1 MYQFKSKWNSS
12 IRGIQRYNVGD
23 KLIKL
28 RDKMSHSHSH
38 HHHEIN
44 NYNRSFAIGIALN
57 VIFVVIEV
65 SYGLIADSL
74 ALIADAGHN
83 LSDVL
88 SLILAWGASYL
99 ATKNPTHKRT
109 YGLRKV
115 TIMASL
121 LSAVLLLVALGGIA
135 WESMERLS
143 SPQPVDGTI
152 IIIVAAIGVAINTAT
167 ALLFV
172 KGQKH
177 DLNIRAAYL
186 HMAAD
191 AAISLG
197 VVVSGIAIILTG
209 WLWLDP
215 FISLFIV
222 IVILISTWKL
232 LKNSIDLSIDAVPH
246 DIDVSYIQ
254 SYLRNLGNVIDI
266 HDLHVWALSTTE
278 NALTVHLVT
287 DNKVIDNSF
296 LKEIQEHLH
305 HHFNISH
312 TTIQVEYK
320 DSNYTCIL
328 DRDECK
334 F

>member
-1 MYQFKSKWNSS
+1 
-12 IRGIQRYNVGD
+12 
-23 KLIKL
+23 
-28 RDKMSHSHSH
+28 MSHSHSH

-57 VIFVVIEV
+57 VIFVIIEV
-65 SYGLIADSL
+65 SYGLLADSL

-83 LSDVL
+83 LSDVM
-88 SLILAWGASYL
+88 SLMLAWGANYL
-99 ATKNPTHKRT
+99 ATKHPTHKRT

-121 LSAVLLLVALGGIA
+121 LSAVLLLVAMGGIA
-135 WESMERLS
+135 WESVERLS
-143 SPQPVDGTI
+143 SPQPVDGVI
-152 IIIVAAIGVAINTAT
+152 IIIVAAIGVVINTLT

-197 VVVSGIAIILTG
+197 VVIAGIAIMLTG
-209 WLWLDP
+209 WIWLDP
-215 FISLFIV
+215 AISLFIV
-222 IVILISTWKL
+222 VAILVGTWQL
-232 LKNSIDLSIDAVPH
+232 LRDSIDLSIDAVPQN
-246 DIDVSYIQ
+246 IDVCEVKE
-254 SYLRNLGNVIDI
+254 YLLNFTNVTDL
-266 HDLHVWALSTTE
+266 HDLHIWALSTTE

-287 DNKVIDNSF
+287 SDSLIYNHFIQ
-296 LKEIQEHLH
+296 EIQEHLH
-305 HHFNISH
+305 HHFNIAH
-312 TTIQVEYK
+312 VTIQIENEADDYHCVL
-320 DSNYTCIL
+320 N
-328 DRDECK
+328 RDEYR

>member
-1 MYQFKSKWNSS
+1 
-12 IRGIQRYNVGD
+12 
-23 KLIKL
+23 
-28 RDKMSHSHSH
+28 MSHEHN

-44 NYNRSFAIGIALN
+44 NYNRSFAIGITLN
-57 VIFVVIEV
+57 ILFVIIEV
-65 SYGLIADSL
+65 FYGLYADSL

-99 ATKNPTHKRT
+99 ATKHPTLKRT

-121 LSAVLLLVALGGIA
+121 LSAILLLVALGAIA
-135 WESMERLS
+135 WESIERLS
-143 SPQPVDGTI
+143 DPQAVNGTV
-152 IIIVAAIGVAINTAT
+152 IIIVAAIGVVINTAT

-197 VVVSGIAIILTG
+197 VVIAGIAIILTG

-215 FISLFIV
+215 LLSLMIV
-222 IVILISTWKL
+222 IVILMGTWGL
-232 LKNSIDLSIDAVPH
+232 LRDSINLSIDAVPQN
-246 DIDVSYIQ
+246 IELSEIK
-254 SYLRNLGNVIDI
+254 SYLLSHETISDL
-266 HDLHVWALSTTE
+266 HDLHIWALSTTE
-278 NALTVHLVT
+278 VALTVHLVST
-287 DNKVIDNSF
+287 QTSHHNTI
-296 LKEIQEHLH
+296 LEEIQKHLY

-312 TTIQVEYK
+312 ATIQIEEQDDDYICVLNRE
-320 DSNYTCIL
+320 
-328 DRDECK
+328 ECHISQI
-334 F
+334 

>member
-1 MYQFKSKWNSS
+1 
-12 IRGIQRYNVGD
+12 
-23 KLIKL
+23 
-28 RDKMSHSHSH
+28 MSLSHSH
-38 HHHEIN
+38 HHHERN

-57 VIFVVIEV
+57 VIFVIIEI
-65 SYGLIADSL
+65 SYGIAADSL

-88 SLILAWGASYL
+88 TLVLAWGASYL
-99 ATKNPTHKRT
+99 ATKHPTRKRT

-121 LSAVLLLVALGGIA
+121 VSSVLLFVALGGIA
-135 WESMERLS
+135 WESIERLS
-143 SPQPVDGTI
+143 SPKPVNGVI

-186 HMAAD
+186 HMSAD

-197 VVVSGIAIILTG
+197 VVVAGLAIMITG

-215 FISLFIV
+215 FISLLIV
-222 IVILISTWKL
+222 VVILISTWRL
-232 LKNSIDLSIDAVPH
+232 LRDSIDLSIDAVPQ
-246 DIDVSYIQ
+246 DIDVLQIQ
-254 SYLRNLGNVIDI
+254 RYFTGLKNVRGI

-278 NALTVHLVT
+278 TALTVHLVT
-287 DNKVIDNSF
+287 SNECIDNRF
-296 LKEIQEHLH
+296 LQEIEEYLH
-305 HHFNISH
+305 HHFNIAH
-312 TTIQVEYK
+312 ITIQIENK
-320 DSNYTCIL
+320 NGDYTCVL

>member
-1 MYQFKSKWNSS
+1 
-12 IRGIQRYNVGD
+12 
-23 KLIKL
+23 
-28 RDKMSHSHSH
+28 MSHSHNH

-44 NYNRSFAIGIALN
+44 NYNRSFTIGITLN
-57 VIFVVIEV
+57 VIFVIIEV
-65 SYGLIADSL
+65 TYGLLADSL

-83 LSDVL
+83 LSDVI
-88 SLILAWGASYL
+88 SLLLAWGASYL
-99 ATKNPTHKRT
+99 ATKHPTHTRT

-121 LSAVLLLVALGGIA
+121 FSAVLLFVALGGIA
-135 WESMERLS
+135 WESLERLS
-143 SPQPVDGTI
+143 SPQPVNGFI
-152 IIIVAAIGVAINTAT
+152 IIVVAAIGVVINTAT

-197 VVVSGIAIILTG
+197 VVIAGIAIMLTG

-215 FISLFIV
+215 AISLGIAV
-222 IVILISTWKL
+222 IILFGTWRL
-232 LKNSIDLSIDAVPH
+232 LKDSIDLSIDAVPQG
-246 DIDVSYIQ
+246 IDVTLIKN
-254 SYLRNLGNVIDI
+254 YLSGLENVSDI

-278 NALTVHLVT
+278 IALTVHLVT
-287 DNKVIDNSF
+287 ASEFIDNCF
-296 LKEIQEHLH
+296 LQEIQKYLH
-305 HHFNISH
+305 HHFNIGH
-312 TTIQVEYK
+312 TTIQIENEK
-320 DSNYTCIL
+320 DNYVCIL
-328 DRDECK
+328 NRDGCK

>member
-1 MYQFKSKWNSS
+1 
-12 IRGIQRYNVGD
+12 
-23 KLIKL
+23 
-28 RDKMSHSHSH
+28 MSHSHSH

-44 NYNRSFAIGIALN
+44 NYNRSFAIGISLN
-57 VIFVVIEV
+57 VIFVIIEV
-65 SYGLIADSL
+65 TYGLLADSM

-83 LSDVL
+83 LSDVM

-99 ATKNPTHKRT
+99 ATRHPTHKRT

-121 LSAVLLLVALGGIA
+121 LSALLLLVALGGIA
-135 WESMERLS
+135 WESVERLS
-143 SPQPVDGTI
+143 SPQPVDGVI
-152 IIIVAAIGVAINTAT
+152 IIVVAAIGVVINTLT

-197 VVVSGIAIILTG
+197 VVVAGIAIMLTG
-209 WLWLDP
+209 WIWLDP
-215 FISLFIV
+215 AISLFIV
-222 IVILISTWKL
+222 VAILIGTWQL
-232 LKNSIDLSIDAVPH
+232 LRDSIDLSIDAVPQGINIS
-246 DIDVSYIQ
+246 DIK
-254 SYLRNLGNVIDI
+254 SYLSGLKNISDI

-278 NALTVHLVT
+278 TALTVHLVT
-287 DNKVIDNSF
+287 TSKLIDNSF
-296 LKEIQEHLH
+296 LQEIQEHLH
-305 HHFNISH
+305 HHFNIAH
-312 TTIQVEYK
+312 TTIQVESQSE
-320 DSNYTCIL
+320 DCTCML
-328 DRDECK
+328 NCNAFK

>member
-1 MYQFKSKWNSS
+1 
-12 IRGIQRYNVGD
+12 
-23 KLIKL
+23 
-28 RDKMSHSHSH
+28 MSHTHTH
-38 HHHEIN
+38 HHHEVN

-57 VIFVVIEV
+57 VIFVIIEV
-65 SYGLIADSL
+65 SYGLLADSL

-83 LSDVL
+83 LSDVM
-88 SLILAWGASYL
+88 SLMLAWGANYL
-99 ATKNPTHKRT
+99 ATKHPTHKRT

-135 WESMERLS
+135 WESIERLS
-143 SPQPVDGTI
+143 SPQPVDGVI
-152 IIIVAAIGVAINTAT
+152 IIVVAAIGVVINTVT

-191 AAISLG
+191 AVISLG
-197 VVVSGIAIILTG
+197 VVVAGIAIMLTG

-215 FISLFIV
+215 AISLAIV
-222 IVILISTWKL
+222 VIILFGTWRL
-232 LKNSIDLSIDAVPH
+232 LRDSINLSIDAVPQS
-246 DIDVSYIQ
+246 IDVSHIQ
-254 SYLRNLGNVIDI
+254 SYLSDLKNVSDI

-278 NALTVHLVT
+278 TALTVHLVT
-287 DNKVIDNSF
+287 TCKLIDNCF
-296 LKEIQEHLH
+296 LEEIQEHLH
-305 HHFNISH
+305 HHFNIAH
-312 TTIQVEYK
+312 TTIQIENET
-320 DSNYTCIL
+320 DDYTCVL
-328 DRDECK
+328 NRDECK

>member
-1 MYQFKSKWNSS
+1 
-12 IRGIQRYNVGD
+12 
-23 KLIKL
+23 
-28 RDKMSHSHSH
+28 MSHTHSH
-38 HHHEIN
+38 HHHQIN

-57 VIFVVIEV
+57 VIFVIIEV
-65 SYGLIADSL
+65 SYGMVADSL

-83 LSDVL
+83 LSDVM
-88 SLILAWGASYL
+88 SLMLAWGANYL
-99 ATKNPTHKRT
+99 ATKHPTYKRT

-135 WESMERLS
+135 WESIERLS
-143 SPQPVDGTI
+143 SPQPVDGVI
-152 IIIVAAIGVAINTAT
+152 IIAVAAIGVIINTAT

-197 VVVSGIAIILTG
+197 VVVAGIAIMMTG

-215 FISLFIV
+215 VISLFIV
-222 IVILISTWKL
+222 VVILLGTWHL
-232 LKNSIDLSIDAVPH
+232 LKDSIDLSIDAVPKG
-246 DIDVSYIQ
+246 IDVAHIQ
-254 SYLRNLGNVIDI
+254 SYLRDLENISDI
-266 HDLHVWALSTTE
+266 HDLHIWALSTTE
-278 NALTVHLVT
+278 TALTVHLVT
-287 DNKVIDNSF
+287 THKLIDNAF
-296 LKEIQEHLH
+296 LKEVQEHLH
-305 HHFNISH
+305 HNFNISH
-312 TTIQVEYK
+312 TTIQIEHESGDYNCV
-320 DSNYTCIL
+320 L
-328 DRDECK
+328 DRDVCK

>member
-1 MYQFKSKWNSS
+1 
-12 IRGIQRYNVGD
+12 
-23 KLIKL
+23 
-28 RDKMSHSHSH
+28 MSHSHN
-38 HHHEIN
+38 HHEIN
-44 NYNRSFAIGIALN
+44 NYDRSFSIGIALN
-57 VIFVVIEV
+57 VIFVIIEV
-65 SYGLIADSL
+65 SYGLLADSL

-83 LSDVL
+83 LSDVM
-88 SLILAWGASYL
+88 SLMLAWGAYYL
-99 ATKNPTHKRT
+99 SKKHPTQKRT

-121 LSAVLLLVALGGIA
+121 LSAVLLFVALGGIA
-135 WESMERLS
+135 WESVERLS
-143 SPQPVDGTI
+143 SPQPVDGMI
-152 IIIVAAIGVAINTAT
+152 IIAVAAIGVLINTAT

-197 VVVSGIAIILTG
+197 VVIAGAAIMVTG

-215 FISLFIV
+215 LISLFIV
-222 IVILISTWKL
+222 IVILLATWGL
-232 LKNSIDLSIDAVPH
+232 LRDSINLSIDAVPQG
-246 DIDVSYIQ
+246 IDVSEVKK
-254 SYLRNLGNVIDI
+254 YLLDLSNVSDL
-266 HDLHVWALSTTE
+266 HDLHIWALSTTE

-287 DNKVIDNSF
+287 TDALIYNHFIH
-296 LKEIQEHLH
+296 EIQEHLN

-312 TTIQVEYK
+312 STIQIEK
-320 DSNYTCIL
+320 EESTFHCML
-328 DRDECK
+328 DRDEYK

>member
-1 MYQFKSKWNSS
+1 M
-12 IRGIQRYNVGD
+12 
-23 KLIKL
+23 
-28 RDKMSHSHSH
+28 SHSH

-57 VIFVVIEV
+57 VIFVIIEV
-65 SYGLIADSL
+65 SYGLLADSL

-83 LSDVL
+83 LSDVM
-88 SLILAWGASYL
+88 SLMLAWGASHL
-99 ATKNPTHKRT
+99 ATKHPTRKRT

-121 LSAVLLLVALGGIA
+121 ISAILLLVALGGIA
-135 WESMERLS
+135 WESVERLS
-143 SPQPVDGTI
+143 SPQPVDGVI
-152 IIIVAAIGVAINTAT
+152 IIVVAAIGVVINTVT

-197 VVVSGIAIILTG
+197 VVVAGIAIMLTG

-215 FISLFIV
+215 VISLV
-222 IVILISTWKL
+222 ISVVILLGTWAL
-232 LKNSIDLSIDAVPH
+232 LRDSINLSIDAVPQG
-246 DIDVSYIQ
+246 IDVAEIKN
-254 SYLRNLGNVIDI
+254 YLLSLENISDI
-266 HDLHVWALSTTE
+266 HDLHIWALSTTE

-287 DNKVIDNSF
+287 TYELVDNAF

-305 HHFNISH
+305 HHFHIAH
-312 TTIQVEYK
+312 ATIQIEKISSDYNCV
-320 DSNYTCIL
+320 L
-328 DRDECK
+328 DREECK

>member
-1 MYQFKSKWNSS
+1 
-12 IRGIQRYNVGD
+12 
-23 KLIKL
+23 
-28 RDKMSHSHSH
+28 MSHTHTH
-38 HHHEIN
+38 HHHEVN

-57 VIFVVIEV
+57 IIFVIVEV
-65 SYGLIADSL
+65 SYGLLADSL

-83 LSDVL
+83 LSDVM
-88 SLILAWGASYL
+88 SLMLAWGAGYL
-99 ATKNPTHKRT
+99 ATKHPTHKRT

-135 WESMERLS
+135 WESIERLS
-143 SPQPVDGTI
+143 SPQPVDGVI
-152 IIIVAAIGVAINTAT
+152 IIVVAAIGVLINTAT

-197 VVVSGIAIILTG
+197 VVVAGIAIIITG
-209 WLWLDP
+209 WIWLDP
-215 FISLFIV
+215 VISLFIV
-222 IVILISTWKL
+222 VAILVGTWQL
-232 LKNSIDLSIDAVPH
+232 LRDSIDLSIDAVPQGI
-246 DIDVSYIQ
+246 DIIHIQ
-254 SYLRNLGNVIDI
+254 NYLKGLENVTDI

-278 NALTVHLVT
+278 TALTVHLVST
-287 DNKVIDNSF
+287 LEVIDNRF
-296 LKEIQEHLH
+296 LQEIQKYLH

-312 TTIQVEYK
+312 TTIQIENEAGDYHCVLNHDKY
-320 DSNYTCIL
+320 
-328 DRDECK
+328 R